1 MNEKLVYL
9 SIQNVLS
16 FSVAYLKYDLES
28 IFLWG
33 FSIGSCPTIETASKF
48 QNLGGILLQSPLAS
62 AHIWLDN
69 TVSWED
75 EFDSNDMFS
84 NINKIEHIS
93 SKIIMYHGKSDQIID
108 VRHSILLYERY
119 EKMSKFNNIRLYTV
133 NDTGHNDL
141 QEIILDF
148 ESPLYQYTKD
158 FIYNPNHSIN
168 NIFNYKK
175 SIWNHDQE
183 QKSKLLYLE
192 KEIKS
197 LEVWLRDIEVIGQ
210 RRKN

>member
-1 MNEKLVYL
+1 MNESLVYL
-9 SIQNVLS
+9 NIQNVLS
-16 FSVAYLKYDLES
+16 FSVSHLKFDLNS

-69 TVSWED
+69 TVSWDD

-84 NINKIEHIS
+84 NINKIEYIS
-93 SKIIMYHGKSDQIID
+93 CKIIIYHGKSDQIID

-119 EKMSKFNNIRLYTV
+119 EKVSKFNNIRLYTV

-141 QEIILDF
+141 QEIILDL
-148 ESPLYQYTKD
+148 ESPLFQYTKE
-158 FIYNPNHSIN
+158 FIYNSSHDQNN
-168 NIFNYKK
+168 NIFEYKK
-175 SIWNHDQE
+175 SLWNHDQE

-197 LEVWLRDIEVIGQ
+197 LEVWFRDIEVIGGG
-210 RRKN
+210 N